1 MALNHSSITGIIVEL
16 QELVGDTANFIDQL
30 QKKMDDISELKDNL
44 DTYLEEAKKA
54 LDALESL
61 STEEMADALD
71 EAANLLSE

>member
-1 MALNHSSITGIIVEL
+1 MAVNHASIAGIILEL
-16 QELVGDTANFIDQL
+16 QELVGDSGNYLEKL
-30 QKKMDDISELKDNL
+30 QRKMDDISELKDNL

-71 EAANLLSE
+71 EAANLLGE

>member
-1 MALNHSSITGIIVEL
+1 MVIIHASIAGIIVEL
-16 QELVGDTANFIDQL
+16 QELVGDTTNFIDQL

-61 STEEMADALD
+61 SAEELADALD
-71 EAANLLSE
+71 EAANRLGE